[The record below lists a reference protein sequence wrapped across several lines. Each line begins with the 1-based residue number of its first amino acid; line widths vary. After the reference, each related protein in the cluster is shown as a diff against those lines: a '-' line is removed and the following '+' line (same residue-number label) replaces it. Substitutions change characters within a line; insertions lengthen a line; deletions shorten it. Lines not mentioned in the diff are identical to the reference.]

1 MLSTGKLLIKIAA
14 LVFAPALVVALPLGY
29 SGSAQLAG
37 MGNVVLLL
45 AMLLCVPIA
54 VVGAVMWLAG
64 RSQPS

>member
-14 LVFAPALVVALPLGY
+14 FVFVPALVVTMALAY

-37 MGNVVLLL
+37 IGNTLLLL
-45 AMLLCVPIA
+45 AMLLCLPIA

-64 RSQPS
+64 RSQPG

>member
-14 LVFAPALVVALPLGY
+14 FVFVPALVLAIALGY

-37 MGNVVLLL
+37 IGNMLLFL
-45 AMLLCVPIA
+45 AMLLCLPIA

-64 RSQPS
+64 RSQPE